1 MRHLILLVLPPL
13 IALATV
19 GCTTTQGTAPATL
32 PAAATPSPLG
42 VTSQDLAGELVVFAA
57 SSLTD
62 AFTEMK
68 TAFES
73 EHPNVTIAYNFAGT
87 PTLRTQLEQGA
98 LADIFAS
105 ANQQQME
112 QAAQSGVIEGS
123 PVIFTSNKLV
133 VITPSDEEGVREL
146 SDLANDGV
154 RLLLALEDVP
164 VGVYA
169 RDSID
174 KMAQSG
180 QFGAN
185 FSEEVLSNVVSEEPN
200 VRQVVAKVMLG
211 EANAGIVYVT
221 DITGDAVGQVRT
233 IQIPDQYNVLAVY
246 PMAQVKNAKNSP
258 AAQAF
263 IEFVRSPQGQ
273 AILAKYGFGG
283 IP

>member
-1 MRHLILLVLPPL
+1 MSYLIFLVLSPL

-19 GCTTTQGTAPATL
+19 GCTTTQGTAAD
-32 PAAATPSPLG
+32 TPSPVG
-42 VTSQDLAGELVVFAA
+42 VGSGDLAGELVVFAA

-68 TAFES
+68 STFES
-73 EHPNVTIAYNFAGT
+73 EHPNVTITYNFAGT

-112 QAAQSGVIEGS
+112 QAIQSGVIEGS
-123 PVIFTSNKLV
+123 PVIFASNKLV
-133 VITPSDEEGVREL
+133 VITPSEEESVQEL

-164 VGVYA
+164 VGMYA

-174 KMAQSG
+174 KMARSG
-180 QFGAN
+180 QLGAN
-185 FSEEVLSNVVSEEPN
+185 FTEEVLSNVVSEEPN

-221 DITGDAVGQVRT
+221 DITGDAVGKVRT

-246 PMAQVKNAKNSP
+246 PTAQVKNAKNSA

-263 IEFVRSPQGQ
+263 IEFVRSPQGR
-273 AILAKYGFGG
+273 AILAQYGFGG